1 MTTKL
6 FKEDRPVILLW
17 RRKLLAEEGRPIPLV
32 DLSFEQ
38 KSN

>member
-6 FKEDRPVILLW
+6 FKEDRPVM
-17 RRKLLAEEGRPIPLV
+17 RKLLAEEGRPIPLV